1 MLGSWDLLN
10 WVRAAV
16 HWALNCLC
24 RKGLFKVNND
34 WNNLSRKS
42 VSAEG
47 SFFLW
52 SNFWC
57 KWNPEKKNMEFL
69 GLSLHLFCIYN
80 WIFVPHKTF
89 IIKQDKNLNEG
100 EDIVFILMM
109 ISFSFIYSLTSVM
122 FSLSVFSGLVFSSGI
137 FWWAFFFWLVVFCF
151 SVAPW
156 SSILILVWYFWVSN
170 DLQEACLLYWTAVF

>member
-1 MLGSWDLLN
+1 MIEITSVGNQFLQKDHFSYDPIFDVNGIQKKKYGIF
-10 WVRAAV
+10 RAFSPFV
-16 HWALNCLC
+16 
-24 RKGLFKVNND
+24 
-34 WNNLSRKS
+34 
-42 VSAEG
+42 
-47 SFFLW
+47 
-52 SNFWC
+52 
-57 KWNPEKKNMEFL
+57 
-69 GLSLHLFCIYN
+69 CIYN